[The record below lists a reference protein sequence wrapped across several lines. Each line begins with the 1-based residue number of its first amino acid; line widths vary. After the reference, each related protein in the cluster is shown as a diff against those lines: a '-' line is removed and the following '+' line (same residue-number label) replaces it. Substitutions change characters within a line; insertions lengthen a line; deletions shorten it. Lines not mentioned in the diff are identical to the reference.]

1 MKAATRSRYG
11 PPAVLHVSDV
21 AVPVPAADEVLV
33 RVHATTVNRTDCAN
47 LTARP
52 FIMRLVVGLVRPR
65 HRTPGTDLAGVVTSV
80 GSEVTALAEGDRV
93 FAFKDTGLS
102 SQAEVTACKADAHLA
117 RMPAGVGWPEAA
129 ASVEGAHYAR
139 NFLNKVTITR
149 GQSVL
154 VNGATGAIGSA
165 LVQFLVR
172 EGVRVTA
179 VCDRRGVERVQAMG
193 AMRVIDYEADDF
205 TRVTSRFDY
214 VFDAVGKSTFFR
226 CRHLLSPRGVYVSSE
241 FGPWL
246 QHAWLSLLSPLGR
259 GRRVAFPFPGGI
271 AESLAFV
278 RVRLE
283 DGSFRPLIDR
293 RFPLDRVREA
303 YEYVCSGQ
311 KLDNVVLET
320 GPSEEE

>member
-1 MKAATRSRYG
+1 MKAATRARYG

-21 AVPVPAADEVLV
+21 VVPVPAADEVLV

-52 FIMRLVVGLVRPR
+52 FIMRFIVGLFRPR
-65 HRTPGTDLAGVVTSV
+65 HRTPGTDLAGVVTAV
-80 GSEVTALAEGDRV
+80 GSDVTAFAVGDRV

-102 SQAEVTACKADAHLA
+102 SQAEIAACKADAHLA
-117 RMPAGVGWPEAA
+117 HMPEGVGWAEAA

-139 NFLNKVTITR
+139 NFLNKVTVVR
-149 GQSVL
+149 GQSAL

-165 LVQFLVR
+165 LVQFLIR
-172 EGVRVTA
+172 EGVRVTG
-179 VCDRRGVERVQAMG
+179 VCDTRGVERVQGMG
-193 AMRVIDYEADDF
+193 AERVIDYEADDF

-246 QHAWLSLLSPLGR
+246 QNAWLSLLTPLGR
-259 GRRVAFPFPGGI
+259 GRGVAFPFPGGI

-278 RVRLE
+278 RARLE

-293 RFPLDRVREA
+293 RYPLDQVREA

-311 KLDNVVLET
+311 KLGNVVLET
-320 GPSEEE
+320 QPGQGG

>member
-1 MKAATRSRYG
+1 M
-11 PPAVLHVSDV
+11 
-21 AVPVPAADEVLV
+21 PAADEVLV

-52 FIMRLVVGLVRPR
+52 FIMRFIVGLFRPR
-65 HRTPGTDLAGVVTSV
+65 LRTPGTDLAGVVAAV
-80 GSEVTALAEGDRV
+80 GSDVTAFAVGDRV

-102 SQAEVTACKADAHLA
+102 SQAEVAACKADAHLA
-117 RMPAGVGWPEAA
+117 RMPEGVDWTEAA

-139 NFLNKVTITR
+139 NFLNKVTVAR

-172 EGVRVTA
+172 EGVRVTG
-179 VCDRRGVERVQAMG
+179 VCAGRGVERVQAMG
-193 AMRVIDYEADDF
+193 AERVIDYEAEDF
-205 TRVTSRFDY
+205 TRVTSRFDC

-226 CRHLLSPRGVYVSSE
+226 CRRLLAPRGVYVSSE

-246 QHAWLSLLSPLGR
+246 QNAWLSLLTPLGR

-271 AESLAFV
+271 ADSLAFV
-278 RVRLE
+278 RARLE

-293 RFPLDRVREA
+293 RYSLDRVREA
-303 YEYVCSGQ
+303 YEYVLSGQ
-311 KLDNVVLET
+311 KLGNVVLET
-320 GPSEEE
+320 GPGQGE